1 MPTCDWCGK
10 EVEKVYECWI
20 EGGIVNLCEDCASRA
35 KIIKTPIKQ
44 VTKTTKIEEEKT
56 IDIIPN
62 YNEIIKELIEK
73 NNMSVEEFAK
83 KLGVK
88 ESYIRKILNKELKPD
103 LELAKKIEH
112 DFKVRL
118 IVEITDEEYEE
129 TSEEISWDDVIRV
142 R

>member
-56 IDIIPN
+56 SS
-62 YNEIIKELIEK
+62 EKAKEFIRRLKKHNLMLI
-73 NNMSVEEFAK
+73 
-83 KLGVK
+83 
-88 ESYIRKILNKELKPD
+88 YPKIFT
-103 LELAKKIEH
+103 IGM
-112 DFKVRL
+112 
-118 IVEITDEEYEE
+118 
-129 TSEEISWDDVIRV
+129 
-142 R
+142 